1 MKPGGVFLVNE
12 TSVELTAACMGEVK
26 SDAVGQRWWKSD
38 VFTNPASSTDIQ
50 GSAILRGKRIKN
62 KEQRKNKMRFFFSSH
77 LDWAGGGKRQTSYCF
92 QGSYNVNA
100 VTLGCHASYSVLFWV
115 GLIIWMSENLIAA
128 SHSILMR
135 VRGEGGREIKW
146 PKVKLNEGVFCHSL
160 KLTAFRLR
168 LP

>member
-12 TSVELTAACMGEVK
+12 TSIELTAACMGEVK

-77 LDWAGGGKRQTSYCF
+77 LD
-92 QGSYNVNA
+92 
-100 VTLGCHASYSVLFWV
+100 
-115 GLIIWMSENLIAA
+115 
-128 SHSILMR
+128 
-135 VRGEGGREIKW
+135 
-146 PKVKLNEGVFCHSL
+146 
-160 KLTAFRLR
+160 
-168 LP
+168 